1 MVKQKVKRNEKVR
14 LLAIAVI
21 GALVI
26 VTGSL
31 FSYMSFV
38 KGDVWGGVVGIIIA
52 LVILGFA
59 VFVYRRGNRDLRAG
73 YPLKDERSRRVI
85 ERATY
90 MAFLVSL
97 YLLLAIGWLSEG
109 VLKFRDVSQATSI
122 AVGGMA
128 ILFGVFWVYY
138 NRKGV

>member
-1 MVKQKVKRNEKVR
+1 MKRNEKVW
-14 LLAIAVI
+14 LLAIAVV
-21 GALVI
+21 GLFAI

-31 FSYMSFV
+31 FAYNSFV
-38 KGDVWGGVVGIIIA
+38 NGDVGGGVLGVIIA

-59 VFVYRRGNRDLRAG
+59 VFIYRRGNRDLKSG

-90 MAFLVSL
+90 MAFLISL
-97 YLLLAIGWLSEG
+97 YLLLAIGFLSED
-109 VLKFRDVSQATSI
+109 VLKFRDVSQATGI
-122 AVGGMA
+122 AVGGMT
-128 ILFGVFWVYY
+128 ILFAVFWIYY

>member
-38 KGDVWGGVVGIIIA
+38 KGDVWGGVVGIISA